1 MNWLR
6 SLFFT
11 RSLRLVRLANRGPL
25 QFADMDPLPQELAQ
39 ASFEPGALATGRD
52 SQGALKLLKVL
63 LRQQKRA
70 TIKTVLLFQ
79 ARTALDAF
87 TPLALH
93 GFILSLESG
102 AWMRSAAWGAALS
115 LSSLVGMVIFG
126 HYIMTFVKAKLAMS
140 IGLQREVL
148 RKAYALDWEGRRLS
162 PAGDLINRLEVDVDS
177 VTNLVERIA
186 DALAVATH
194 LLLATFLLHKFLGWA
209 GAASVGALLLIMP
222 LARWIARRTRALEL
236 EIMERKDARVTYMSQ
251 VLSGIRLI
259 KSFVWESPTYA
270 ECSGLRK
277 LESEALEKRARL
289 NAFSSLIFSGSASVA
304 AVLGFGLYVALGNE
318 LKPALVFA
326 ALVVY
331 ADLPFPFMI
340 LKDVI
345 NVFAKTM
352 ASAERLSGYLSLP
365 ELKSEPAAPGESV
378 EVHGLSLSL
387 DQRCLLDSV
396 SFSLPRG
403 ANLAIVGPVGSG
415 KTLLLES
422 LLGELPSSGF
432 RSLGASGSNLAYVSQ
447 QSFVLN
453 NSLRANIEF
462 GGAKLGEEE
471 LARAIRLSALTQDL
485 AAMPKGVETELGE
498 HGINLS
504 GGQKQRLS
512 LARAVAKQPELV
524 LLDDPFS
531 ALDGKTERYL
541 IDELFFGY
549 WRKLTRICVTHRLSS
564 LERFDQVLFL
574 KNGKVAGIGPFR
586 QLWEGNE
593 EFRSFFESELRSAA
607 MAASAEEEKKTEAVP
622 EGKDEEARAGFTQ
635 AEDRRL
641 GRVKRNVYGTFLRAL
656 GGGDRWWLRV
666 GLLVALLATGNGFA
680 LAEGL
685 WVKAW
690 SQGSTALSQGLAG
703 WLVYSA
709 LTALTI
715 VLSYFGSRY
724 CLTLVIRGATRI
736 HARALFAILRAPL
749 RHFDMNPSGRILNRF
764 SVDIEKIES
773 GLSRHISGFLQSL
786 VSMAFK
792 AGYICLVLPA
802 VIPGAVAI
810 LFAYVKFFAFSQPA
824 SREVAR
830 LQGLS
835 RSPMFAFF
843 RECVRGR
850 TVIRAQGAY
859 PAFAAIFAQKIRTAQ
874 QVAIGGGYLKR
885 WTDICLAFFATT
897 FVAITTAAIIWLT
910 RRGSFDAATGGLVL
924 VFANEFLG
932 NLKSISRG
940 TSEIENSMVSVE
952 RLKDVSLL
960 APEKQ
965 VTLEPALPESET
977 WPTAGRVE
985 FEAVSARYDLDLP
998 LVLKGVSFTLAAG
1011 SHGALMG
1018 RTGSGKSSIT
1028 QALTRNIEAEKGMVK
1043 IDGVDIRRIP
1053 LDRLRRAVA
1062 FVPQEPTLLLG
1073 TIRLNLDRLSEH
1085 SDDTI
1090 WAALRNTHLE
1100 PFVRSLPL
1108 GLMSEVEENGAN
1120 FSLGQRQLL
1129 CLARALI
1136 ARTKVIVLD
1145 EATASVDVETD
1156 AQIQETIKSAFRGVT
1171 TLIIAHRPSSAAHC
1185 DLVVQLED
1193 GKVVGR
1199 QRLGEESSP
1208 APTH

>member
-11 RSLRLVRLANRGPL
+11 HSLRLVRLANRGPL
-25 QFADMDPLPQELAQ
+25 QLRDLDPLPEELAQ
-39 ASFEPGALATGRD
+39 ASFEPGELATGRD
-52 SQGALKLLKVL
+52 NQGALKLLKVL

-70 TIKTVLLFQ
+70 TVKTVLLFQ

-115 LSSLVGMVIFG
+115 LSSLVGIVIFG

-186 DALAVATH
+186 DALAVITH

-209 GAASVGALLLIMP
+209 GAASVGALVLIMP

-236 EIMERKDARVTYMSQ
+236 EIMARKDARVTYMSQ

-259 KSFVWESPTYA
+259 KSFVWEKPTYG
-270 ECSGLRK
+270 ECSNLRK
-277 LESEALEKRARL
+277 MESDALEQRARL

-304 AVLGFGLYVALGNE
+304 AVLGFGLYVAMGHE

-365 ELKSEPAAPGESV
+365 ELKSEPAPSGEGV
-378 EVHGLSLSL
+378 EVRGLCLSL
-387 DQRCLLDSV
+387 DQRRLLDSV
-396 SFSLPRG
+396 SFSLPTG
-403 ANLAIVGPVGSG
+403 ASLAIVGPVGSG

-432 RSLGASGSNLAYVSQ
+432 HSLGTSRANLAYVSQ

-453 NSLRANIEF
+453 DSLRANIEF
-462 GGAKLGEEE
+462 GGGKLSEEE
-471 LARAIRLSALTQDL
+471 LACAIRLSALTQDL
-485 AAMPKGVETELGE
+485 AAMPKGVDTELGE

-512 LARAVAKQPELV
+512 LARAVAKRPELI

-541 IDELFFGY
+541 IDELFFGH
-549 WRKLTRICVTHRLSS
+549 WKNLTRVCVTHRLGS
-564 LERFDQVLFL
+564 LERFDHVLFL
-574 KNGKVAGIGPFR
+574 KAGKVAGIGPFR
-586 QLWEGNE
+586 ELWAGNE
-593 EFRSFFESELRSAA
+593 EFRAFFESELRSAA
-607 MAASAEEEKKTEAVP
+607 MAAAEEKVEAIPATQETE
-622 EGKDEEARAGFTQ
+622 EGRAGFTQ

-690 SQGSTALSQGLAG
+690 SQGSIALSQGLAG
-703 WLVYSA
+703 WFVYSILTGLTIA
-709 LTALTI
+709 LT
-715 VLSYFGSRY
+715 YFGSRY
-724 CLTLVIRGATRI
+724 CLVMVIRGATRI
-736 HARALFAILRAPL
+736 HGGALSAILRAPL

-764 SVDIEKIES
+764 SVDVEKIES

-802 VIPGAVAI
+802 VIPSAVGI
-810 LFAYVKFFAFSQPA
+810 LLAYVRFFSFSQPA

-859 PAFAAIFAQKIRTAQ
+859 PAFAGIFARKIQTAQ

-885 WTDICLAFFATT
+885 WTDICLAFFATA

-910 RRGSFDAATGGLVL
+910 RRGSFDPATGGLVL

-952 RLKDVSLL
+952 RLQDVSLL
-960 APEKQ
+960 AAEKQ
-965 VTLEPALPESET
+965 IALEPALPESET
-977 WPTAGRVE
+977 WPTVGRIE
-985 FEAVSARYDLDLP
+985 FEAVSARYDRDLP

-1028 QALTRNIEAEKGMVK
+1028 QALTRNIEAEKGTIK

-1053 LDRLRRAVA
+1053 LDRLRKAVA

-1085 SDDTI
+1085 PDDTI
-1090 WAALRNTHLE
+1090 WAALANTHLE
-1100 PFVRSLPL
+1100 PFVRSLPF
-1108 GLMSEVEENGAN
+1108 GLDSEVEENGAN

-1156 AQIQETIKSAFRGVT
+1156 AQIQETIKNAFRGVT

-1185 DLVVQLED
+1185 DLIVRLED
-1193 GKVVGR
+1193 GQVVGR
-1199 QRLGEESSP
+1199 QQLREANLPLPPG
-1208 APTH
+1208 